1 MKLKTSSIITQSKTT
16 VSPKKPLKEIIKS
29 YIKSKFPKSRTTSKS
44 KSP

>member
-1 MKLKTSSIITQSKTT
+1 MKVKTSSIITQSKTT
-16 VSPKKPLKEIIKS
+16 VSPKKHIKDILQS